1 MLLSLV
7 LILTTAKPQLSDFL
21 SRQDYSTAAQ
31 YYYQQIQRQPKNL
44 SAIKNLARVYDH
56 WRRFD
61 SSLYWWEKAFQLQ
74 PDDDSVIVGRWRA
87 LYNFHKKDSAQLDSI
102 KKLLETE
109 LLRIFVYP
117 DTSYRSIS
125 LAYQGFVL
133 IEDTVRTR
141 RAANLLTH
149 LYPDSAISYEIIG
162 SAFYDSLY
170 PVWNNDTAKLLV
182 ISNFLAR
189 YPKTE
194 WRQTFYIY
202 LLSSLFNLKDT
213 LSLVSMTHRMLKED
227 SLDPFRYRYAS
238 AIFNRLKF
246 HPELAELY
254 ARKAIE
260 LEPKAKKPKN
270 KPQEQWQL
278 EYPPLYGLARVA
290 LTEALLLQNR
300 PAEALPYLYQAIQNF
315 SWDPDN
321 EMTPA
326 PYYCLL
332 GEAYEKLGKTDSA
345 KIAYLK
351 TLVFGDSRNYYT
363 SRADTN
369 LHRLGIKQN
378 EQLTLARQI
387 LNYTGPVF
395 TDVTEA
401 YGLENRRESRVA
413 WGDYNNDGYEDLLLN
428 GCRLFRNDSGRYFTD
443 VTDSAGLTGI
453 TGRGGIFADFNNDYW
468 LDLYVCGADTQDYL
482 LLNRFGRLFDLTE
495 SLGSPSDPYPTEGC
509 AVADY
514 DQDGWL
520 DIYCANYEN
529 WEKRIYYPDHLY
541 KNELGRFKNITKTT
555 GIIPPYNEDLAGRG
569 VNWCDYDD
577 DTYPDCYVSNYRLCQ
592 NLLWHNNRDGTFTN
606 LAPKLGIAGDE
617 VKGYFGHTI
626 GSVWQDFDNDGDW
639 DLFCANL
646 AHPRYIEFSNRSTL
660 YENRGPKAN
669 PQFIDR
675 RAQLGIRY
683 EETHSDPAFADVD
696 NDGDLDLYLTSIYE
710 NRRSFLYLNQLN
722 PDPAPAID
730 FGNYRFQEV
739 TYLAGVR
746 AFNGWGCA
754 FSDFDNDGDLDLV
767 VGSGSGLRLF
777 RNDTK
782 NENNWLKVK
791 VIGTKHNTSG
801 IGAKVTVIQGKK
813 RYIRQVEGGKGTT
826 SQNSLV
832 QHFGLG
838 KSKAPITVEVR
849 FGKDS
854 QVTLKNVQPN
864 QMLIVTEP

>member
-1 MLLSLV
+1 MLLPLLLV
-7 LILTTAKPQLSDFL
+7 LTGSNPTLQDFL
-21 SRQDYSTAAQ
+21 ARQDYPAATQ

-44 SAIKNLARVYDH
+44 KAIKNLARVYDH
-56 WRRFD
+56 WHRYD
-61 SSLYWWEKAFQLQ
+61 SSLYWWERARQLQ
-74 PDDDSVIVGRWRA
+74 PDDDSVLIYRWQA
-87 LYNFHKKDSAQLDSI
+87 MFNCYKNDSTQLDSI
-102 KKLLETE
+102 KKLINKEASKFF
-109 LLRIFVYP
+109 IYP
-117 DTSYRSIS
+117 DTTFRS
-125 LAYQGFVL
+125 LALAYHGFEL
-133 IEDTVRTR
+133 AGDSVRLR
-141 RAANLLTH
+141 RALNVLTF
-149 LYPDSAISYEIIG
+149 LYPDSALSYGLIG
-162 SAFYDSLY
+162 SMFYDSLY
-170 PVWNNDTAKLLV
+170 PVWNNDTAKVLI

-194 WRQTFYIY
+194 WRQTFYLY
-202 LLSSLFNLKDT
+202 LLSSLLNLKDT
-213 LSLVSMTHRMLKED
+213 ISLLSITNDMLKDD
-227 SLDPFRYRYAS
+227 SLDPFRYRYAA

-246 HPELAELY
+246 HPELAESY

-260 LEPKAKKPKN
+260 LEPLAKKPKN
-270 KPQEQWQL
+270 KPPEQWQL

-290 LTEALLLQNR
+290 LAEALLIQNR
-300 PAEALPYLYQAIQNF
+300 AQEALPYLIQAIKNF
-315 SWDPDN
+315 SWDPN
-321 EMTPA
+321 SELTPA

-332 GEAYEKLGKTDSA
+332 GEVYEKLGKTDSA
-345 KIAYLK
+345 QIAYLK
-351 TLVFGDSRNYYT
+351 TLAFGDSRNYYA
-363 SRADTN
+363 SRADSN
-369 LHRLGIKQN
+369 LQRLGIKQN
-378 EQLTLARQI
+378 EQLNLARQI

-395 TDVTEA
+395 TDVTEQ
-401 YGLENRRESRVA
+401 YGLANRRESRVA
-413 WGDYNNDGYEDLLLN
+413 WGDYNNDGYDDLLLN
-428 GCRLFRNDSGRYFTD
+428 GCRLFRNDSGKHFTD

-453 TGRGGIFADFNNDYW
+453 AARGAIFADFNNDYW

-482 LLNRFGRLFDLTE
+482 LLNRFGKFFNCTE
-495 SLGSPSDPYPTEGC
+495 SLGAPTDPYPTEGC

-529 WEKRIYYPDHLY
+529 WEKHTYYPDRLY
-541 KNELGRFKNITKTT
+541 KNDSGRFKDVTENA
-555 GIIPPYNEDLAGRG
+555 GIIPPYNENLAGRG

-577 DTYPDCYVSNYRLCQ
+577 DTDPDCYVSNYRLCP
-592 NLLWHNNRDGTFTN
+592 NLLWHNNGDGTFTN

-617 VKGYFGHTI
+617 VNGYFGHTI
-626 GSVWQDFDNDGDW
+626 GSVWADFDNDGDW

-675 RAQLGIRY
+675 RAYLGIRY

-696 NDGDLDLYLTSIYE
+696 NDGDLDLYITAIYE
-710 NRRSFLYLNQLN
+710 GRRSFLYLNGLN

-730 FGNYRFQEV
+730 FGNYQFQEA

-782 NENNWLKVK
+782 NENNWLKVR
-791 VIGTKHNTSG
+791 VIGTKHNASG
-801 IGAKVTVIQGKK
+801 IGAKITLIQGKK
-813 RYIRQVEGGKGTT
+813 RYLRQVEGGKGTT
-826 SQNSLV
+826 SQNSLI

-838 KSKAPITVEVR
+838 KSNEPITVQVL
-849 FGKDS
+849 FGKNS
-854 QVTLKNVQPN
+854 QITLQNIKPN
-864 QMLIVTEP
+864 QLLTITEP